1 MSNNAKLTRANFLK
15 ECYDILDYH
24 EQLEFVRKI
33 FLELDNKEQ
42 AKVIYECCSQQFKNL
57 FTNESKLYDFYMN
70 ND

>member
-42 AKVIYECCSQQFKNL
+42 AKVIYDCCSQQFKDL
-57 FTNESKLYDFYMN
+57 FTNQLPPT
-70 ND
+70 